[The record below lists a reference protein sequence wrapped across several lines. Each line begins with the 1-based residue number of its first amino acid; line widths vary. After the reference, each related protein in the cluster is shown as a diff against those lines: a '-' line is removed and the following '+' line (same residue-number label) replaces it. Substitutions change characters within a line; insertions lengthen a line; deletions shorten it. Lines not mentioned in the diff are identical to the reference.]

1 MWALQKAGKLRR
13 EEMTLKRGGLVVTS
27 KLVLT
32 IYLADDLLSYTTESS
47 GLYDGINT
55 QILSVLMM

>member
-13 EEMTLKRGGLVVTS
+13 EEMTLKGGGLVVTS

-32 IYLADDLLSYTTESS
+32 IYLADDLLSYTMESS
-47 GLYDGINT
+47 GEVEPL
-55 QILSVLMM
+55 